1 MGLATLID
9 SLATNSIPPY
19 IIVNYQDNDGVS
31 AGSDS
36 TALIELELP
45 GLYTTEAW
53 YRTEPRTS
61 LSSKSYTID
70 LAGFSISCSSTN
82 YAVRILTRNDPT
94 LINTMYEVAAYTG
107 INLSTNDVFDRF
119 IIRNRDV
126 ILDNKLYL
134 FISNSGAIDT
144 GVISI
149 ELIYLSLQDREF

>member
-1 MGLATLID
+1 
-9 SLATNSIPPY
+9 
-19 IIVNYQDNDGVS
+19 
-31 AGSDS
+31 
-36 TALIELELP
+36 
-45 GLYTTEAW
+45 
-53 YRTEPRTS
+53 
-61 LSSKSYTID
+61 
-70 LAGFSISCSSTN
+70 
-82 YAVRILTRNDPT
+82 
-94 LINTMYEVAAYTG
+94 MYEVAAYTG

>member
-1 MGLATLID
+1 
-9 SLATNSIPPY
+9 
-19 IIVNYQDNDGVS
+19 
-31 AGSDS
+31 
-36 TALIELELP
+36 
-45 GLYTTEAW
+45 
-53 YRTEPRTS
+53 
-61 LSSKSYTID
+61 